1 MKKCS
6 KCHTPRPEIEFS
18 KYARSPDG
26 LRANCKHCARAAHAA
41 WKLANPELAK
51 ARAKKYREEHPD
63 KVRQA
68 QAAWVARNPGKRT
81 ERVRAWREA
90 NPEQA
95 ERVAAAYRAK
105 TAASRRAYSAAWYAA
120 NPERAAATVR
130 AYRAANPEAFRIH
143 NHNSRA
149 RRRARE
155 RGGKLSP
162 HLLMDL
168 YIAQEGKCA
177 CCGKPLGTTYHL
189 DHKMPLALGGKHC
202 DDNIQLLLPRCNLVK
217 GAKHPNE
224 WAKTK

>member
-6 KCHTPRPEIEFS
+6 KCHTARPETEFS

-26 LRANCKHCARAAHAA
+26 LRTNCKHCARAAHAA

-51 ARAKKYREEHPD
+51 ERARKYREANPE
-63 KVRQA
+63 KVKQA
-68 QAAWVARNPGKRT
+68 QADWVARNPGKRT
-81 ERVRAWREA
+81 ERVRAWRAA
-90 NPEQA
+90 NPEH
-95 ERVAAAYRAK
+95 AAREAAIYRSTNSEARK
-105 TAASRRAYSAAWYAA
+105 AYSRAWYAA
-120 NPERAAATVR
+120 NSERAVAACR
-130 AYRAANPEAFRIH
+130 AYKAAHPDKRRVH
-143 NHNSRA
+143 DHSSRV

-162 HLLMDL
+162 HLLTDL

-217 GAKHPNE
+217 GAKHPDE
-224 WAKTK
+224 LKATK